1 MGAFNS
7 AVITKGGQELLAK
20 VVAGKTKVAFT
31 KIAVSENVLSGD
43 LASLTGIGTIK
54 QSAAVASV
62 VKQNGSNVKVSAS
75 FSNKDLVD
83 GYYVRNIG
91 LYATDPD
98 VGEILYSVS
107 VADESTATADWM
119 PPFSGIG
126 LSSLLIDL
134 VTAVSNASS
143 VEVIVDPTAMATVA
157 QVVALQ
163 EEIDDVKLY
172 VGYGYEGTYG
182 VEVDFPNNKIKRIAE
197 NEGLAAG
204 ADFDNLAPWARKRCI
219 LADDGT
225 VLAYYGD
232 TAYTETGKL
241 TTAVTKGG
249 KSYPVGTPVQ
259 VMVEQNLFYVK
270 AVPIS
275 TIDAPTGRGKQ
286 YNKVR
291 FYISPEPRDG
301 FIPMQGF
308 KDANGVLQS
317 KIYLAAYEGVPYDD
331 TSSAYIT
338 DNSGEADP
346 TTAKF
351 SSIAGVAP
359 YRYITRADTRQ
370 MANNRGAGWQLHNI
384 FAASVSQWLMLIEY
398 ASYDCQ
404 AKIGKGV
411 SDSTN
416 SAPLNTGGT
425 SALGNGSGI
434 PEGGTD
440 GKCCVSYRGEENLWG
455 NVWTWLDGINIYNTK
470 NPNDSAI
477 YLKEYGTYTD
487 DTSEGYT
494 RLAFNPEQSSGYQS
508 ALGAD
513 PAFPAISL
521 PTELYGSETSGLAAY
536 FYNSQTGWR
545 IARLGGYW
553 NHGAKC
559 SAWYFTLHSAS
570 SNSDDIIGG
579 RLLYVPQGTHDE
591 DEEVA

>member
-107 VADESTATADWM
+107 VADESVATADWM

-134 VTAVSNASS
+134 VTAVSNASN

-163 EEIDDVKLY
+163 EELEDVKLY

-197 NEGLAAG
+197 NEGLTAG
-204 ADFDNLAPWARKRCI
+204 ADFDNLAPWDRKRCI

-232 TAYTETGKL
+232 SAYTETGKL
-241 TTAVTKGG
+241 TTAVTKGST
-249 KSYPVGTPVQ
+249 SYPVGTPVQ

-308 KDANGVLQS
+308 KDANGVLQK
-317 KIYLAAYEGVPYDD
+317 KIYLAAYEGVPYDA

-351 SSIAGVAP
+351 SSIAGVTP
-359 YRYITRADTRQ
+359 YRNITRADTRQ

-411 SDSTN
+411 CSAST
-416 SAPLNTGGT
+416 AVNTGAT
-425 SALGNGSGI
+425 ATLGNASSVP
-434 PEGGTD
+434 PEEDTGTTS
-440 GKCCVSYRGEENLWG
+440 VSYRGEENLWG
-455 NVWTWLDGINIYNTK
+455 NVWTWLDAINIYNTK

-494 RLAFNPEQSSGYQS
+494 RLAFNPEQKSGYQS

-513 PAFPAISL
+513 LNFPAISL
-521 PTELYGSETSGLAAY
+521 PTELLGSETSGLSAY
-536 FYNSQTGWR
+536 FYNSNTGWR
-545 IARLGGYW
+545 VARLGGYW
-553 NHGAKC
+553 HYGARC
-559 SAWYFTLHSAS
+559 SAWYFYLNYAS
-570 SNSDDIIGG
+570 SDLNDAVGG

-591 DEEVA
+591 GEEVA